1 MKITAI
7 LGVILITMLSLSNL
21 HAGIFYWINDD
32 GVKHFSN
39 QFVPNN
45 RNAQLL
51 FEEYPHDKTADQKRT
66 QSDQE
71 ILKALSEEFE
81 AQDRKAQAEQRR
93 RLAEEKENK
102 PPTREELIKEE
113 TIRLTN
119 RIKELKEMPLEFFGS
134 QRNKINR
141 LGFYNYRLN
150 DLARDPDDYFK
161 NPVSF
166 EGNVKYPDL

>member
-7 LGVILITMLSLSNL
+7 LGGILITMLSLSNL

-32 GVKHFSN
+32 GVRHFSN

-45 RNAQLL
+45 RNARLL
-51 FEEYPHDKTADQKRT
+51 FEEYPHDQKADQKRR

-71 ILKALSEEFE
+71 FLKAFIEETE
-81 AQDRKAQAEQRR
+81 AQNRKAQAERER
-93 RLAEEKENK
+93 RLAEEKANK

-119 RIKELKEMPLEFFGS
+119 RINELRERPLEFFGS
-134 QRNKINR
+134 QRNKIRR
-141 LGFYNYRLN
+141 LGFYHNRLN
-150 DLARDPDDYFK
+150 ALARDPDDYFK

-166 EGNVKYPDL
+166 EGNVKYPGL

>member
-39 QFVPNN
+39 QFVPKN

-51 FEEYPHDKTADQKRT
+51 FEEYPHDQTADQKRT

-71 ILKALSEEFE
+71 ILRTLVEDIE

-93 RLAEEKENK
+93 RLAE
-102 PPTREELIKEE
+102 
-113 TIRLTN
+113 
-119 RIKELKEMPLEFFGS
+119 
-134 QRNKINR
+134 
-141 LGFYNYRLN
+141 
-150 DLARDPDDYFK
+150 
-161 NPVSF
+161 
-166 EGNVKYPDL
+166 

>member
-51 FEEYPHDKTADQKRT
+51 FKEYPHDQTADQKRT

-81 AQDRKAQAEQRR
+81 AQDRKAQTEQRR
-93 RLAEEKENK
+93 RLAEENK

-161 NPVSF
+161 NTVSF

>member
-1 MKITAI
+1 MKITVI

-39 QFVPNN
+39 QLVPNN

-51 FEEYPHDKTADQKRT
+51 FEEYPHDKTADQKRR

-71 ILKALSEEFE
+71 FFNTFIEEME
-81 AQDRKAQAEQRR
+81 VQSLKAQAERER
-93 RLAEEKENK
+93 RLAEEEANR
-102 PPTREELIKEE
+102 PPTREELMKEE

-119 RIKELKEMPLEFFGS
+119 RINELREMPLEFFGS
-134 QRNKINR
+134 QRNKIRR
-141 LGFYNYRLN
+141 LGFYHNRLN
-150 DLARDPDDYFK
+150 ALERDPDDYFK

-166 EGNVKYPDL
+166 QGNVKYPGL